1 MDREPMGNGIINKK
15 ETNIADFPIR
25 QPQVRISLPTEEEP
39 PKDRM
44 DPGLQE
50 VRVMDQGKRII
61 ADLCLFSRLSISTFI
76 TLLSSTRTRTRIAW
90 IESIGCT
97 RRVSLRRSPRR
108 GAGRTLRFRWVILLE
123 DWRWDGTLDCDDGGP
138 LVANLAPPSS
148 IRHDSTP
155 LPYPLLRH
163 RTN

>member
-1 MDREPMGNGIINKK
+1 MGNGIINKK

-25 QPQVRISLPTEEEP
+25 QPQVRISLPTEEEH

-50 VRVMDQGKRII
+50 VRYMDQGEMII

-76 TLLSSTRTRTRIAW
+76 TLLSSTRTRLGR

-108 GAGRTLRFRWVILLE
+108 GAGRTLSPRWVVSLE
-123 DWRWDGTLDCDDGGP
+123 GWQWSGT
-138 LVANLAPPSS
+138 
-148 IRHDSTP
+148 
-155 LPYPLLRH
+155 
-163 RTN
+163 

>member
-1 MDREPMGNGIINKK
+1 MDVKRQDEGKDEDREWGLINKK
-15 ETNIADFPIR
+15 GTNLADFPIR
-25 QPQVRISLPTEEEP
+25 QPQVRIPLPTEEEP

-50 VRVMDQGKRII
+50 VRYSDQGERII
-61 ADLCLFSRLSISTFI
+61 ADLCLFSRYRHLSLY
-76 TLLSSTRTRTRIAW
+76 LLPTRTRTRLAR

-123 DWRWDGTLDCDDGGP
+123 EWWWNWNGG
-138 LVANLAPPSS
+138 
-148 IRHDSTP
+148 
-155 LPYPLLRH
+155 LP
-163 RTN
+163 